1 MADDATRLRAELA
14 STIEEFDSLRGEYRD
29 TEATIEELHYEMN
42 RSEGAC
48 DYYHIID
55 DLENA
60 LSDLDYELA
69 RLDDYRKEIE
79 KTMEE
84 RGITP

>member
-1 MADDATRLRAELA
+1 
-14 STIEEFDSLRGEYRD
+14 
-29 TEATIEELHYEMN
+29 MN

-55 DLENA
+55 DLKSD
-60 LSDLDYELA
+60 LSDLDSELT